1 MQSLCET
8 HYTFAYRFNSALCQ
22 FSVIIKK
29 SLAFLLARGVPGL
42 INLLTISAYT
52 RLVSPEIYGQYS
64 FSLAFITLA
73 MTICF
78 QWLQFGLL
86 RFYHGKDI
94 EQKVLLSTILFAFV
108 LLSCTILPVFISII
122 QLIQA
127 DFTITILSYIFLLS
141 LILSFFNIHLQIPV
155 ANGWS
160 IAYGIQSSVKSALGL
175 LLGILFIYLG
185 YGLNGLFLALIIAH
199 LLPVAWSFPKYW
211 RHISWRFIDK
221 RLLKSLFVYG
231 LPLSGTL
238 MMNMMINNSDR
249 IMLSWLKGNEYTGLY
264 SAVYDLTNFSLI
276 IIMMAV
282 NLAIYPLIIK
292 AYENKD
298 NDTTRLLIKQNL
310 IALMLISL
318 PLLLMFLILPHQ
330 LSDLLLGQ
338 QFREVGTDIM
348 PIIGIATFIW
358 GIKAFYFDLP
368 FLLSHKTLSLLI
380 IGVLGMVLNII
391 LNYVLIPT
399 YGIEGAAYATLIT
412 TSAVLIITSIWSQ
425 IISPLPL
432 PVREVL
438 KISAMGMVIAI
449 LLWAGNRFFYS
460 NIVINS
466 LATVFLFTLGV
477 YLLNLLDF
485 RQHVDQFLKL
495 KK

>member
-1 MQSLCET
+1 M
-8 HYTFAYRFNSALCQ
+8 
-22 FSVIIKK
+22 
-29 SLAFLLARGVPGL
+29 PGL

-52 RLVSPEIYGQYS
+52 RLLSPEIYGQYS

-86 RFYHGKDI
+86 RFYHGKNL
-94 EQKVLLSTILFAFV
+94 EQKVLLSTILFAFT
-108 LLSCTILPVFISII
+108 LLSFTILPIFISII
-122 QLIQA
+122 QLIQV
-127 DFTITILSYIFLLS
+127 DFTISILCYIYFLS

-160 IAYGIQSSVKSALGL
+160 LAYGIQSSIKSASGLILGV
-175 LLGILFIYLG
+175 LFIYLG
-185 YGLNGLFLALIIAH
+185 YGLNGLFMALIIAH
-199 LLPVAWSFPKYW
+199 LLPIAWSFSQYW
-211 RHISWRFIDK
+211 KQISWRFIDK
-221 RLLKSLFVYG
+221 HLLKSLFVYG

-292 AYENKD
+292 AYED
-298 NDTTRLLIKQNL
+298 NEQDKTLSLLKQNAIIL
-310 IALMLISL
+310 ILISL
-318 PLLLMFLILPHQ
+318 PLLLVFLVFPHQ

-338 QFREVGTDIM
+338 QFRDVGTKIM
-348 PIIGIATFIW
+348 PIIGISTFIW

-368 FLLSHKTLSLLI
+368 FLLAHKTLSLLI
-380 IGVLGMVLNII
+380 IGIMGMILNII
-391 LNYVLIPT
+391 LNYLLIPS
-399 YGIEGAAYATLIT
+399 YGIDGAAYATLIT
-412 TSAVLIITSIWSQ
+412 TIAVLLMTSIWSQ
-425 IISPLPL
+425 IIFPLPR
-432 PVREVL
+432 PIREVL
-438 KISAMGMVIAI
+438 EITAMGIAI
-449 LLWAGNRFFYS
+449 GSLLWAGNQLFYT

-466 LATVFLFTLGV
+466 IATLILFTLGV

-485 RQHVDQFLKL
+485 RQHIHHFLTQ
-495 KK
+495 KKYHNKTN

>member
-1 MQSLCET
+1 M
-8 HYTFAYRFNSALCQ
+8 
-22 FSVIIKK
+22 IIKK

-78 QWLQFGLL
+78 QWLQFSLL

-94 EQKVLLSTILFAFV
+94 DQRSLLSTILFAFV
-108 LLSCTILPVFISII
+108 LLSCTILPIFIYII
-122 QLIQA
+122 QLIQT
-127 DFTITILSYIFLLS
+127 DFTNTVLSYVFLLS

-155 ANGWS
+155 ANGCS

-175 LLGILFIYLG
+175 LLGILFIYLD
-185 YGLNGLFLALIIAH
+185 YGLSGLFLALIIAH
-199 LLPVAWSFPKYW
+199 LLPVVWSFSKYW
-211 RHISWRFIDK
+211 QQISWRFIDK
-221 RLLKSLFVYG
+221 NLLKSLFIYG

-249 IMLSWLKGNEYTGLY
+249 IMLSWLKGNEYTGWY

-276 IIMMAV
+276 TIMMAV

-292 AYENKD
+292 TYENND
-298 NDTTRLLIKQNL
+298 NDSTRLLLKQNL
-310 IALMLISL
+310 VALMLISL

-330 LSDLLLGQ
+330 LSELLLGQ
-338 QFREVGTDIM
+338 QFREVSSDIM
-348 PIIGIATFIW
+348 PIISIATFIW

-391 LNYVLIPT
+391 LNYVLIPP
-399 YGIEGAAYATLIT
+399 YRIAGAAYATLIT
-412 TSAVLIITSIWSQ
+412 TSMVLLITSIWSR
-425 IISPLPL
+425 IVFPLPL
-432 PVREVL
+432 PLREVL
-438 KISAMGMVIAI
+438 KIFAMGFIIAL
-449 LLWAGNRFFYS
+449 LLWAGNRLYFS
-460 NIVINS
+460 NILINS
-466 LATVFLFTLGV
+466 IATIALFTLGV
-477 YLLNLLDF
+477 YILNLLNF
-485 RQHVDQFLKL
+485 RQQICEHIALFLKL